1 MQQSTPGSYTRSSD
15 EASGSDQSFH
25 EISSSGSGDEQDYPQ
40 ESRQFRHQAHTSQ
53 QHDLSLPR
61 LQPPLPSLQRPQA
74 VQHARRPRAEY
85 YYPGPTVQH
94 PQGYQ
99 GPYVPPYYP
108 EYQPPTQQDPYSDY
122 QQGYYPAQAPQYQYI
137 VQYPSSQEYQQSS
150 DLGMSPQLEHS
161 GLYAPSSSQMFPP
174 GPAQSGAAVSGAPFV
189 KAPTEQMRIVE
200 QFPSLQGIIN
210 LPSGGPGQQPLTE
223 RAARTTTMS
232 WDEESTLCIVVET
245 QTSSIT
251 RRCDNNMINGTKLLN
266 VAGMTRGR
274 RDGILK
280 GERVRHVVKIGNMH
294 LKGVWI
300 PFERALDIA
309 RREGLVDKLYPL
321 FVANISKLLYDP
333 SNLTRTRQVV
343 RAAQRRN
350 PRFAEWMNGIPT
362 RLQPHN
368 IEGPAP
374 SSSVARAQAAEPHRR
389 HHYVPVAP
397 PYYAM
402 PQKSQPITVG
412 QSSYRH
418 QQHTRAP
425 SASSAYARSHSRG
438 QSRMHSRAHS
448 LTQAPRGV
456 QSIQQPVSHQHSSAS
471 SGSHH
476 QVSQQLPQPSMTTQA
491 QDRREPIPLQF
502 HFPPSPIHLSQPS
515 QSQSGQEVQSS
526 TTSMGQ
532 LQNPPAEHAKDE
544 RHDFMDFPE

>member
-1 MQQSTPGSYTRSSD
+1 MKTPS
-15 EASGSDQSFH
+15 
-25 EISSSGSGDEQDYPQ
+25 
-40 ESRQFRHQAHTSQ
+40 
-53 QHDLSLPR
+53 
-61 LQPPLPSLQRPQA
+61 
-74 VQHARRPRAEY
+74 
-85 YYPGPTVQH
+85 
-94 PQGYQ
+94 
-99 GPYVPPYYP
+99 
-108 EYQPPTQQDPYSDY
+108 
-122 QQGYYPAQAPQYQYI
+122 
-137 VQYPSSQEYQQSS
+137 
-150 DLGMSPQLEHS
+150 
-161 GLYAPSSSQMFPP
+161 
-174 GPAQSGAAVSGAPFV
+174 
-189 KAPTEQMRIVE
+189 EQMRIVE

-210 LPSGGPGQQPLTE
+210 LPRGGPGQQPLAD
-223 RAARTTTMS
+223 RSARTTTMS

-245 QTSSIT
+245 QASSIT

-300 PFERALDIA
+300 PFERALNIA

-374 SSSVARAQAAEPHRR
+374 SSSVARAQAADPHRR
-389 HHYVPVAP
+389 QQYVPVVP

-402 PQKSQPITVG
+402 PQLSQYISNAQNTYRPHHHARSTITP
-412 QSSYRH
+412 
-418 QQHTRAP
+418 T
-425 SASSAYARSHSRG
+425 AYARAHSRG
-438 QSRMHSRAHS
+438 QSRMHTRAHS
-448 LTQAPRGV
+448 LTHAPRGP
-456 QSIQQPVSHQHSSAS
+456 QSTQQMVGHQQHPTTMQLPAANTQISHQLHSTQSAD
-471 SGSHH
+471 
-476 QVSQQLPQPSMTTQA
+476 PRTE
-491 QDRREPIPLQF
+491 RRETIPLEFQ
-502 HFPPSPIHLSQPS
+502 FPPSPIHM
-515 QSQSGQEVQSS
+515 GQSS
-526 TTSMGQ
+526 QTQIRGEIESPSPDMQ
-532 LQNPPAEHAKDE
+532 QVQDPATEDTKGE